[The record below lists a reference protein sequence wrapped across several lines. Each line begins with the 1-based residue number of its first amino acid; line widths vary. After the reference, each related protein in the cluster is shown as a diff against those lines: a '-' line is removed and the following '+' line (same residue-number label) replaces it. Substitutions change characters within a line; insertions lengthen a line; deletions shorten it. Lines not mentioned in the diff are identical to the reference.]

1 MIDHIVIVGG
11 PTSSGKSKAAIRLA
25 QSIENRH
32 QIKSAIINA
41 DSVQVYNALHILT
54 NQPSPEDMNAISHY
68 MYSVIEPNE
77 SMAVVDWNAQV
88 TALIGN
94 LQKQNI
100 LPIVV
105 GGSGFYINSL
115 INDIDQLPKISDE
128 IRNSTREMLNTLGRD
143 KFYKKLLDIDLE
155 TECRIRKSDTYR
167 ILRAY
172 EVYQATGKSILSY
185 WNANNSSHK
194 MQSINFVMTVDRE
207 TRRNLIEQRIS
218 EIVKIGV
225 LDEVKSYNEK
235 FSQVH
240 TQIRKALGYM
250 EFTKHLDGEI
260 SLENAMEL
268 TAIATKQYAK
278 RQVTWFKNKLQDK
291 IEVDVAAYAKY
302 QDIIGYMTDCY
313 ERYAES
319 AVNKDYI

>member
-11 PTSSGKSKAAIRLA
+11 PTSSGKSKAAIGLA
-25 QSIENRH
+25 QSIEDLY
-32 QIKSAIINA
+32 QVKSAIINA

-54 NQPSPEDMNAISHY
+54 NQPSPEVINAISHY
-68 MYSVIEPNE
+68 MYSVIEPYE
-77 SMAVVDWNAQV
+77 SMAVVDWNTRV
-88 TALIGN
+88 TALISN
-94 LQKQNI
+94 LQEQNI

-115 INDIDQLPKISDE
+115 ISNIDQLPKISDE
-128 IRNSTREMLNTLGRD
+128 IRNYTREMLDTLGRD
-143 KFYKKLLDIDLE
+143 AFYQKLLSIDPE
-155 TECRIRKSDTYR
+155 IERRIRKSDTYR

-185 WNANNSSHK
+185 WNGRTPAPK
-194 MQSINFVMTVDRE
+194 VQSINFVMVADRE

-235 FSQVH
+235 FSQVR
-240 TQIRKALGYM
+240 TQICKALGYT
-250 EFTKHLDGEI
+250 EFTRYLNGEI
-260 SLENAMEL
+260 SLENATEL

-278 RQVTWFKNKLQDK
+278 RQVTWFRNKLQDK
-291 IEVDVAAYAKY
+291 IEVNVANYAKY
-302 QDIIGYMTDCY
+302 EKLIGYMTDCY

-319 AVNKDYI
+319 VMNK